1 MTVLQRTDLTTSQK
15 IQCAAAAVAGQ
26 HAHGSKTALS
36 ETYEISRPTVYAVGA
51 AAESVL
57 RSHFESPLLQG
68 AAVDVRVDDAQL
80 RRAVV
85 ALRVLAP
92 NAIRP
97 IEDLVPLLYPGVKV
111 SYGTIQQMLVEAE
124 ARAARFNAQASL
136 GGVEAGALDEMFS
149 QGEPVLAGVDLDSGY
164 LFGLSL
170 SATRD
175 GEAWAELLR
184 EGQCQG
190 LELSV
195 VVKDAARGIAAGV
208 SEVFPQAEQRDDCF
222 HVLYEMNKV
231 RRRLERRAYGAIE
244 REGEALGRLGK
255 IRACDKVHRRKAK
268 HALRRARRE
277 CAEAIERFD
286 AFEAAMDTLR
296 GALECVDINTGELH
310 RPEHVQALIE
320 GVAQRIES
328 LGVGEC
334 AKLAKYL
341 RNRAPGLVLAQK
353 SVLPRLEALAEP
365 WSAQAV
371 SLACLCWYLVRAL
384 HKRPARA
391 RHRALSRHLLAAYG
405 ALQDRLGAASASLLE
420 AVEAV
425 LHQRHRASS
434 AIEGFNASARGVGR
448 AVAAQ
453 AVSLASAG
461 TWSGRCTSVL
471 RAPGIVR
478 CLVICS
484 PPTGHCK
491 TAWRGERIA
500 ARGRRGGAA
509 PAPSRLER
517 HRGVQ
522 CGTAPLSLCAQRCY
536 PRLSRPVPCLVQ
548 SAHAALG
555 TAQGDQ
561 RSRVPDR
568 TAGPR
573 LAHAARLSALAD
585 TALIHGRCRALA
597 LLDTPRPRALR
608 ASGQVRSCV

>member
-57 RSHFESPLLQG
+57 RSHFEAPLLQG

-124 ARAARFNAQASL
+124 GTRGAVQRASFAGRGRGRGARRDVQP
-136 GGVEAGALDEMFS
+136 GRAGAGRGGPRL
-149 QGEPVLAGVDLDSGY
+149 GVSV
-164 LFGLSL
+164 
-170 SATRD
+170 R
-175 GEAWAELLR
+175 
-184 EGQCQG
+184 
-190 LELSV
+190 V
-195 VVKDAARGIAAGV
+195 VVECDARWGCVGAVASRGSVSGAGAVGGCEGCGEGDCRGGERGV
-208 SEVFPQAEQRDDCF
+208 SARAEQRDDCF
-222 HVLYEMNKV
+222 HVLYEMHKV

-255 IRACDKVHRRKAK
+255 IRACDKARRRKAK
-268 HALRRARRE
+268 HALRRARGASAPRPSGDSMRSRRRWTR
-277 CAEAIERFD
+277 CAGRWSVS
-286 AFEAAMDTLR
+286 TSQ
-296 GALECVDINTGELH
+296 TGELH

-341 RNRAPGLVLAQK
+341 RNRAPGLALAQK

-365 WSAQAV
+365 
-371 SLACLCWYLVRAL
+371 LV
-384 HKRPARA
+384 
-391 RHRALSRHLLAAYG
+391 G
-405 ALQDRLGAASASLLE
+405 AGGELG
-420 AVEAV
+420 VPV
-425 LHQRHRASS
+425 LVLGQ
-434 AIEGFNASARGVGR
+434 G
-448 AVAAQ
+448 AAQ
-453 AVSLASAG
+453 ASCARPASCAVSSSARRLRG
-461 TWSGRCTSVL
+461 TAR
-471 RAPGIVR
+471 
-478 CLVICS
+478 
-484 PPTGHCK
+484 PT
-491 TAWRGERIA
+491 WRGERIA

-509 PAPSRLER
+509 PAPSRLEC

-536 PRLSRPVPCLVQ
+536 PGLSRPVPCLVQ

-597 LLDTPRPRALR
+597 SLDTPDPEHCVPRDRPARVCKDELPHFD
-608 ASGQVRSCV
+608 RSPNINTR

>member
-57 RSHFESPLLQG
+57 RSHFETPLLQG

-111 SYGTIQQMLVEAE
+111 SYGTIQHMLVEAKG
-124 ARAARFNAQASL
+124 RAARLNAQASL
-136 GGVEAGALDEMFS
+136 DGVEAGALDEMFS
-149 QGEPVLAGVDLDSGY
+149 QGEPVLAGVDLDGGY

-175 GEAWAELLR
+175 GDAWAQLLR

-195 VVKDAARGIAAGV
+195 VVKDAAKGIAAGV
-208 SEVFPQAEQRDDCF
+208 SEVFPRAEQRDDCF

-255 IRACDKVHRRKAK
+255 IRVCDRARRRKAK
-268 HALRRARRE
+268 RALSSARRE
-277 CAEAIERFD
+277 CAEAIGRFD

-296 GALECVDINTGELH
+296 GALECVDIATGELH

-328 LGVGEC
+328 LAVGEC

-371 SLACLCWYLVRAL
+371 SLACICWYLVRAL

-391 RHRALSRHLLAAYG
+391 LRGTHVLFDGLQYTVKCLAERGHRTGAPRSERVLSLPSTPTILRRYRTSVRQTEQSGVRTIITKIAKGDIAALAAHRQ
-405 ALQDRLGAASASLLE
+405 ALQPVSASVPRDDKQQGVPVTVSTRSFQGTHLSCAE
-420 AVEAV
+420 R
-425 LHQRHRASS
+425 RHIRTTFCPTNWAREYARAR
-434 AIEGFNASARGVGR
+434 E
-448 AVAAQ
+448 
-453 AVSLASAG
+453 
-461 TWSGRCTSVL
+461 
-471 RAPGIVR
+471 
-478 CLVICS
+478 
-484 PPTGHCK
+484 
-491 TAWRGERIA
+491 E
-500 ARGRRGGAA
+500 
-509 PAPSRLER
+509 
-517 HRGVQ
+517 
-522 CGTAPLSLCAQRCY
+522 
-536 PRLSRPVPCLVQ
+536 
-548 SAHAALG
+548 
-555 TAQGDQ
+555 
-561 RSRVPDR
+561 
-568 TAGPR
+568 
-573 LAHAARLSALAD
+573 
-585 TALIHGRCRALA
+585 
-597 LLDTPRPRALR
+597 
-608 ASGQVRSCV
+608 

>member
-26 HAHGSKTALS
+26 YEHGSKTALS
-36 ETYEISRPTVYAVGA
+36 EAYEISRPTVYAVGA

-57 RSHFESPLLQG
+57 RTHFEAPLLGG
-68 AAVDVRVDDAQL
+68 AGVTVRVDDGQL

-124 ARAARFNAQASL
+124 ARAGRFNAQVPL
-136 GGVEAGALDEMFS
+136 GAVEAGALDEMFS

-175 GEAWAELLR
+175 AGAWAGVLG
-184 EGQCQG
+184 EGQGQG

-208 SEVFPQAEQRDDCF
+208 SEVFPHAEQRDDCF

-231 RRRLERRAYGAIE
+231 RGRWERRAYGAIE

-255 IRACDKVHRRKAK
+255 IRAHDKTRRRKAQ
-268 HALRRARRE
+268 HALSRARRE

-296 GALECVDINTGELH
+296 GALECVDLATGALH
-310 RPEHVQALIE
+310 RPEHVEALIE
-320 GVAQRIES
+320 QVAGRVES

-341 RNRAPGLVLAQK
+341 RNRAPGLVLAQR

-365 WSAQAV
+365 WSMPAV
-371 SLACLCWYLVRAL
+371 SLGCICWYLVRAL
-384 HKRPARA
+384 DKRPPRA
-391 RHRALSRHLLAAYG
+391 RHRAWSRHLLAAYG
-405 ALQDRLGAASASLLE
+405 ALQDRLGAESASLLD

-434 AIEGFNASARGVGR
+434 AIEGFNAALRPYLYVHKGATQGFLDLFRAWFNLRTRRWGRHKGTSAHE
-448 AVAAQ
+448 
-453 AVSLASAG
+453 
-461 TWSGRCTSVL
+461 
-471 RAPGIVR
+471 
-478 CLVICS
+478 CLS
-484 PPTGHCK
+484 
-491 TAWRGERIA
+491 GERVHDWLTLL
-500 ARGRRGGAA
+500 GYPPS
-509 PAPSRLER
+509 PA
-517 HRGVQ
+517 
-522 CGTAPLSLCAQRCY
+522 LS
-536 PRLSRPVPCLVQ
+536 
-548 SAHAALG
+548 
-555 TAQGDQ
+555 
-561 RSRVPDR
+561 
-568 TAGPR
+568 
-573 LAHAARLSALAD
+573 
-585 TALIHGRCRALA
+585 
-597 LLDTPRPRALR
+597 
-608 ASGQVRSCV
+608 

>member
-36 ETYEISRPTVYAVGA
+36 ETYEISRPTVYAAGA
-51 AAESVL
+51 TAESVL
-57 RSHFESPLLQG
+57 RAHFESPLLQG

-80 RRAVV
+80 RRAVPLAARARLVV

-92 NAIRP
+92 NALRP

-124 ARAARFNAQASL
+124 GRAARFNAQVSL

-149 QGEPVLAGVDLDSGY
+149 QGEPVLAGVDLDGGY

-184 EGQCQG
+184 EGQAQG
-190 LELSV
+190 LGLSV

-208 SEVFPQAEQRDDCF
+208 SEVFPHAEQRDDCF

-231 RRRLERRAYGAIE
+231 RRRLERRAYAAIE
-244 REGEALGRLGK
+244 REGEARVRLGK
-255 IRACDKVHRRKAK
+255 IRAYDKERRRKAK
-268 HALRRARRE
+268 RALWSARRG

-296 GALECVDINTGELH
+296 GALECVDLETGELH

-320 GVAQRIES
+320 QVAGRIES

-353 SVLPRLEALAEP
+353 SVLPRLEALAER
-365 WSAQAV
+365 WSVQAV
-371 SLACLCWYLVRAL
+371 SLGCICWYLVREL
-384 HKRPARA
+384 HKRPAHA
-391 RHRALSRHLLAAYG
+391 RRRALSRHLLGAYG
-405 ALQDRLGAASASLLE
+405 ALQDRLGPESASLLDAIE
-420 AVEAV
+420 EV

-434 AIEGFNASARGVGR
+434 AIEGFNAALRPYLYVHKGATQGFLDLFRAWFNLRTRRWGR
-448 AVAAQ
+448 HK
-453 AVSLASAG
+453 G
-461 TWSGRCTSVL
+461 T
-471 RAPGIVR
+471 
-478 CLVICS
+478 
-484 PPTGHCK
+484 
-491 TAWRGERIA
+491 
-500 ARGRRGGAA
+500 
-509 PAPSRLER
+509 
-517 HRGVQ
+517 
-522 CGTAPLSLCAQRCY
+522 
-536 PRLSRPVPCLVQ
+536 
-548 SAHAALG
+548 SAHECLTQQRVHDWLTLLG
-555 TAQGDQ
+555 YPPSPT
-561 RSRVPDR
+561 
-568 TAGPR
+568 
-573 LAHAARLSALAD
+573 LN
-585 TALIHGRCRALA
+585 
-597 LLDTPRPRALR
+597 
-608 ASGQVRSCV
+608 